1 MASLNSQ
8 IQLNERAETLLQLLI
23 RRYIDEGEP
32 VGSRTLSREPGL
44 ELSPAT
50 IRNVMADLE
59 ELGLIRSP
67 HTSAGRVPTQLG
79 YRVFVDTMMKVKPL
93 NNAAIEEI
101 SGGFAGAR
109 DPNELIELASE
120 LVSQITHFAGVVM
133 LPGER
138 RSQFRQIEFL
148 QLADDRILAILVTDD
163 GRVQNR
169 VLFTDRGYSA
179 SELVEAGNFFN
190 AQYAGKPLNEVRH
203 ALLHDMERD
212 SNRMNQIMRRAVDMA
227 KSLFEDDESNSVVIT
242 GETNLMGVPD
252 FGELEKLREIFD
264 TFKTKQ
270 DLLELLDKSMNA
282 RGVSIFIGEE
292 SGYNALTDCSVVTA
306 PYLDQGRCVG
316 VLGVVGPTRMAYD
329 EVIPVVDITARFLGN
344 ALSSLH

>member
-1 MASLNSQ
+1 MFDNSQ

-23 RRYIDEGEP
+23 RRYIDQGEP

-44 ELSPAT
+44 GLSPAT
-50 IRNVMADLE
+50 IRNVMSDLE

-93 NNAAIEEI
+93 NNEAIEEI
-101 SGGFAGAR
+101 SGGFARAH

-120 LVSQITHFAGVVM
+120 LVSQITHFAGIVM
-133 LPGER
+133 LPGDQSAR
-138 RSQFRQIEFL
+138 FRQIEFL
-148 QLADDRILAILVTDD
+148 HLSDDRVLAILVTQD

-169 VLFTDRGYSA
+169 VLFTGRTYSP
-179 SELVEAGNFFN
+179 SELVEAANFFN
-190 AQYAGKPLNEVRH
+190 AQYSGRPLSEVRYV
-203 ALLHDMERD
+203 LLHDMQSD
-212 SNRMNQIMRRAVDMA
+212 SHRMNQIMRHAVDMA
-227 KSLFEDDESNSVVIT
+227 KSLFEDDEANSVFVS
-242 GETNLMGVPD
+242 GETNLLGVPD
-252 FGELEKLREIFD
+252 FVELEKLREIFD